1 MNNETDDEE
10 NTPLPLANVINIKPF
25 VNSTNDRLTYTENR
39 LYNIEDSLN
48 TILNIK
54 FPVVDRKLDRIL
66 DCLRDMNKPVKKVG
80 VFRRFWSWLF

>member
-1 MNNETDDEE
+1 MKYDDDE
-10 NTPLPLANVINIKPF
+10 NTPVPNNVVSIHKEFITDT
-25 VNSTNDRLTYTENR
+25 SDRLTFTEQR

-54 FPVVDRKLDRIL
+54 LPVSDRKLDRIL

-80 VFRRFWSWLF
+80 AFRRLWNWLF

>member
-1 MNNETDDEE
+1 MKYDDDE
-10 NTPLPLANVINIKPF
+10 NTPVPNNVVSIHKEFITDT
-25 VNSTNDRLTYTENR
+25 SDRLTFTEQR

-54 FPVVDRKLDRIL
+54 LPVSDRKLDRIL